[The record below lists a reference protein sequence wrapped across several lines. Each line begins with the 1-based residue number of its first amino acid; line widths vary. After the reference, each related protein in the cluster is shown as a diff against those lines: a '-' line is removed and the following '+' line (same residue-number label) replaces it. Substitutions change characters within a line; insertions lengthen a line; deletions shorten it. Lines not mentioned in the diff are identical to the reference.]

1 MNFAIVIEQVRLDFR
16 PLLLAI
22 TFKYIGRKASI
33 IGLVII
39 TLGRFAY
46 GLDGTSIVNLTFAI
60 YVIISL
66 NFILNKTQN
75 ILDDF
80 KQLVLMMMNNLMTS
94 TIAIFFFLTEWSDVT
109 YVVTF
114 FWLSHFMFLF
124 FSYSIIKDFRNMMT
138 SINYDRLTKLNNQH
152 RFHQAMDLINQMTQS
167 VSLAAIDIDHFK
179 FYNDTYGHEFGD
191 QVLQKFSE
199 KLLLENNHNVSA
211 YRVGGEEFAL
221 VITGLSRIQS
231 EEIVREFHQH
241 FQNTT
246 LEISGNQ
253 TIELTVSIGIAHR
266 EEGEQSFDT
275 FRRADKA
282 LYFSKENGRNR
293 ITVAPSGNISPPSEL
308 NEVVISND

>member
-1 MNFAIVIEQVRLDFR
+1 
-16 PLLLAI
+16 
-22 TFKYIGRKASI
+22 
-33 IGLVII
+33 
-39 TLGRFAY
+39 
-46 GLDGTSIVNLTFAI
+46 
-60 YVIISL
+60 
-66 NFILNKTQN
+66 
-75 ILDDF
+75 
-80 KQLVLMMMNNLMTS
+80 MMNNLMTS
-94 TIAIFFFLTEWSDVT
+94 TIAVFFFVFEWSDIA

-114 FWLSHFMFLF
+114 LWLSHVIFLF

-138 SINYDRLTKLNNQH
+138 RINYDRLTKLNNQH

-221 VITGLSRIQS
+221 VITGLPRLKS
-231 EEIVREFHQH
+231 EEIVRDFHQH
-241 FQNTT
+241 FQNTA
-246 LEISGNQ
+246 LEISGNHS
-253 TIELTVSIGIAHR
+253 IKLTVSIGIAHR
-266 EEGEQSFDT
+266 EEGEQSLDT

-293 ITVAPSGNISPPSEL
+293 ISVAPSGNISPTSESRKVLINHDQSL
-308 NEVVISND
+308 N